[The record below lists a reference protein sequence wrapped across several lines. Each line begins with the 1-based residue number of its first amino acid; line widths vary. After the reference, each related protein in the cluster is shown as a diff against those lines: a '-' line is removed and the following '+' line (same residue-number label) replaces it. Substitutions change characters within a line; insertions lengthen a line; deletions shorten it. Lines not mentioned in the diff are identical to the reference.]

1 LNQLKKFLLILI
13 VFVAVSE
20 VKAQDLPNYLSS
32 KEVTTI
38 TYWEV
43 GDQFKYKKTEEK
55 DRYENGKQKA
65 TELISNNIT
74 LTVKQ
79 QSDSSYLMEL
89 AYSNFQLEGE
99 GLDLAGEIIDNLNI
113 QYVTDETG
121 MFDSITNAKELVTAS
136 IAQVEKVIANS
147 SLSKKEKKM
156 RNEILKS
163 LFTENNIEALF
174 VEDILLIH
182 NYYGLSFVLNDPSA
196 FETVYPTFGD
206 IQLNGE
212 LVVTLKSIDKV
223 NDKCILS
230 GVQKPN
236 AYELDGYMNVLAKE
250 FGIDDE
256 LSDFSFSS
264 KARDTYEMQLSTGT
278 MNKVTYKQTTKVSI
292 DGETFKLGKTIIL
305 KLQD

>member
-1 LNQLKKFLLILI
+1 MKKFLLILI

-264 KARDTYEMQLSTGT
+264 KARDTYDMQLSTGT

>member
-1 LNQLKKFLLILI
+1 MKKFLLILI

>member
-1 LNQLKKFLLILI
+1 MNQLKKFLLILI

>member
-1 LNQLKKFLLILI
+1 MNQLKKFLLILI

-264 KARDTYEMQLSTGT
+264 KARDTYDMQLSTGT